1 MTVTTA
7 LKHIK
12 NQASGHCINTSGTC
26 GDRDTASHQG
36 PPYHG
41 GDMSRTHLSS
51 PAQLQPQES
60 LPTHFGAG
68 LGLLTGDSLCPEC
81 SLTMTP
87 DITPSLTDAPSQTD
101 NEKTH

>member
-1 MTVTTA
+1 MTITTA
-7 LKHIK
+7 VKHIK
-12 NQASGHCINTSGTC
+12 IRLQV
-26 GDRDTASHQG
+26 TALTQLGLVVTVTLHHIRNH
-36 PPYHG
+36 HG

-51 PAQLQPQES
+51 PAQLQLQES

-87 DITPSLTDAPSQTD
+87 DTTPSLTDAPSQTD